1 MKKRKRINE
10 KLKQITAKYPKK
22 YQPLFQ
28 YGCTGL
34 LRKEEKMHP
43 YLELGFTREDIEL
56 LTELVYDEEIMNL
69 SYSEENEGVLF
80 AQVHAVL
87 VLGKLEAE
95 EPFYK
100 LLKGLEIF
108 GEDDDYFRNALI
120 FYLKKVGRAYADVL
134 MTYFLEQKNNIYNRM
149 LVLEALEKI
158 AAQEGNGAI
167 HESFEKALLSYLE
180 CENELDDGLNAF
192 AIFALVDITQAKH
205 IGLIRKVF
213 KYKPVDLWYD
223 SDLEDL
229 EIKLGLRK
237 KRETPPP
244 INRFGI
250 PLGGWD
256 DGDDDE
262 YIQKVGRNE
271 PCPCGSG
278 KKYKKCCMK

>member
-1 MKKRKRINE
+1 MKKRKTTNKKLERI
-10 KLKQITAKYPKK
+10 TTKYPKK

-28 YGCTGL
+28 YKRTGL

-80 AQVHAVL
+80 ASVHAVL

-95 EPFYK
+95 EPFYR

-134 MTYFLEQKNNIYNRM
+134 IAYFLDQENNIYNRM

-158 AAQEGNGAI
+158 VAQEGNGAI
-167 HESFEKALLSYLE
+167 RESFEKALLSYLE
-180 CENELDDGLNAF
+180 CEDELHDGLNAF

-213 KYKPVDLWYD
+213 KHKPVDPWHD
-223 SDLEDL
+223 GDLEDL

-256 DGDDDE
+256 DDGDE
-262 YIQKVGRNE
+262 YIPKVGRNE